1 MDQLDHM
8 PTSDAVPKAEAGA
21 EVREGLMPCY
31 AIYFPGGSDG
41 KESPCSAGDGF
52 DPWVRKIPLR
62 REWQP
67 TAVFLPGESHGQRSH
82 GVTKSRTRLNDYY
95 LPFHA
100 VYLDPSHML
109 WTQSWRKSSDQLV
122 SV

>member
-31 AIYFPGGSDG
+31 AVYFPGGSDG
-41 KESPCSAGDGF
+41 KESACSAGDGF

-67 TAVFLPGESHGQRSH
+67 TPEFLPGEFHGLRSLV
-82 GVTKSRTRLNDYY
+82 GYTVQGIAKSQYSLFCYNS
-95 LPFHA
+95 L
-100 VYLDPSHML
+100 
-109 WTQSWRKSSDQLV
+109 K
-122 SV
+122 